1 MELTNISAKLR
12 MVNAPA
18 SQTSQEIIVINVLP
32 VITIFLLA
40 RHANVILLDLP
51 ITNVSKIRDNV
62 LANKTMLESNVMSAK
77 MVIGII
83 QSVLVSD
90 IL

>member
-1 MELTNISAKLR
+1 MELTNTSAKLR
-12 MVNAPA
+12 MVNARA
-18 SQTSQEIIVINVLP
+18 SQTLLEIIVINVLL
-32 VITIFLLA
+32 VITTFPLA
-40 RHANVILLDLP
+40 RHANVILLDPP

-62 LANKTMLESNVMSAK
+62 RANKTMLESNVMSAK